1 MMVRDQLLYLN
12 RLNYPDKQYIAC
24 KEGLFTINLSIL
36 LYKLS
41 SLTTEINEQISALT
55 SNGLIEKWA
64 EDQIDLSDLMRLS
77 NTVGPRKLTN
87 EQLMG
92 AYQILIAGFLISFLI
107 FAAEFHST
115 ENFKLRKVMD
125 FLSEK

>member
-1 MMVRDQLLYLN
+1 MN
-12 RLNYPDKQYIAC
+12 RLNYPEKQYIAC

-64 EDQIDLSDLMRLS
+64 ANQIDFSHFKLNS

-92 AYQILIAGFLISFLI
+92 AYQILMAGLLISFLI

-115 ENFKLRKVMD
+115 ENFKLRKLMD